1 MLFWFVNSLFILFAA
16 LNINDPDWFL
26 WVPTYFLVAA
36 GSVSCKKKLINKK
49 AVNILLFYLLFVF
62 FFSFFGFVEMLDQSS
77 DTMINIS
84 EPKREAVG
92 AFIGAGWIFW
102 TSRRQ

>member
-1 MLFWFVNSLFILFAA
+1 MLFLIVNSLFILFAL

-26 WVPTYFLVAA
+26 WMPTYFLVAA
-36 GSVSCKKKLINKK
+36 GSVAHKKKLINKK
-49 AVNILLFYLLFVF
+49 AVNMLLFYLLFVF
-62 FFSFFGFVEMLDQSS
+62 AFSFFGFVEILDQSS
-77 DTMINIS
+77 DIMINIS

-92 AFIGAGWIFW
+92 ALVGAGWIFW